1 MTLSTLADEAPI
13 AASASAAEASR
24 SRPGVRPRPWL
35 RAGRFVALSLGG
47 AVMVAPFVDMI
58 LGALRSPAER
68 LARPPIYVPADP
80 QWENFAAVF
89 RDFPLGLWLFNSFAV
104 TIAITALQL
113 ATSTT
118 AAYALAKF
126 RFRGRDLILK
136 FVVVAQ
142 VFPFFLL
149 IIPLFI
155 VLRYFPLFG
164 GNDILGQ
171 GGTGLLDTYAALI
184 LPFAVSWYGVFLMRQ
199 FMISVPD
206 ELIDAARIDGAG
218 ELRILWSVVLP
229 LVRPALLT
237 LGIFVFIYHWN
248 EVVWTL
254 TVTRTSPDL
263 QTGPVGIHLMRG
275 AFDSERDL
283 SLQQAAIAVT
293 VLPVIVLFLALQRF
307 YARTS
312 GMKA

>member
-1 MTLSTLADEAPI
+1 MTLSTLAADAPL
-13 AASASAAEASR
+13 AASAAEASR
-24 SRPGVRPRPWL
+24 SRPGARPRPWL

-47 AVMVAPFVDMI
+47 AIMVAPFIDMI

-68 LARPPIYVPADP
+68 LARPPVYVPADP

-104 TIAITALQL
+104 TIAITCLQL